1 MGPVRTAFF
10 TRCWRSIPT
19 SRWLLGALAL
29 CLAVMAVEPAHGNT
43 RVDLIELRVERGDD
57 GLYLSARL
65 GFQLPTA
72 IEDAL
77 QKGIPVHFVADAD
90 VFRERWYWYD
100 SEISSAQ
107 RYMRVAYQ
115 PLTRR
120 WRLNTSSEP
129 ITAAGLGV
137 GLTQYYDSLADVM
150 ASVQRISRW
159 RIATAAELEQ
169 GGRQTLRFR
178 FRLDTSQLPRA
189 FQIGA
194 IGESDWMLSIERRID
209 LTHEALR

>member
-1 MGPVRTAFF
+1 
-10 TRCWRSIPT
+10 
-19 SRWLLGALAL
+19 
-29 CLAVMAVEPAHGNT
+29 MAVDPAHGNT

-65 GFQLPTA
+65 DFQLPTA

-77 QKGIPVHFVADAD
+77 LKGIPVRFVADAD

-100 SEISSAQ
+100 SEIASAQ
-107 RYMRVAYQ
+107 RFMRVAYL

-129 ITAAGLGV
+129 ITNAGLGV
-137 GLTQYYDSLADVM
+137 GLTQHYDSLADVM

-159 RIATAAELEQ
+159 RIATMAELEP

-178 FRLDTSQLPRA
+178 FRLDMSQLPRA

-194 IGESDWMLSIERRID
+194 IGESDWVLSIERRID
-209 LTHEALR
+209 LTHEGLR